1 MNPKENRRWLSVYE
15 VSIMLN
21 CHPQTVY
28 AWIDSGRLKAARIG
42 RRFLRVDG
50 KLLEAELEAQAAA
63 GSRPR

>member
-1 MNPKENRRWLSVYE
+1 MSPNENRRWLTVRE
-15 VSIMLN
+15 VADILK
-21 CHPQTVY
+21 CHPMTVY